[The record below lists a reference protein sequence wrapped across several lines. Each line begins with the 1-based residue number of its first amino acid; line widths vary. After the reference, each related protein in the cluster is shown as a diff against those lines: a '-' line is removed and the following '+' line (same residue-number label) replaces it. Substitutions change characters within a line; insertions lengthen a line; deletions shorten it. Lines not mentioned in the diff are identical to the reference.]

1 MANEVQVGAKK
12 YTPEEIERAVKALER
27 QREQSKKWRERA
39 QTPEAKAKAK
49 LAGTRRRVEQSIL
62 LAKAKKAGITVSKEE
77 VDKAIAGITPKT
89 KK

>member
-12 YTPEEIERAVKALER
+12 YSPEEIERAVRALER

-39 QTPEAKAKAK
+39 QTPEAKEKAK
-49 LAGTRRRVEQSIL
+49 KASTRRRVEQSLL
-62 LAKAKKAGITVSKEE
+62 LAKAKKAGITVSPAEIE
-77 VDKAIAGITPKT
+77 AALKATTPK